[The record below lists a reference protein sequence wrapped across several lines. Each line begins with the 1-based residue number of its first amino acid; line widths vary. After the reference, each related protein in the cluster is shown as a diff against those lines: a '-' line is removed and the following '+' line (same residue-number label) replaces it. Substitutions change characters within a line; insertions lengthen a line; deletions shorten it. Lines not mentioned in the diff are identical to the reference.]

1 MARIKIN
8 LPEKFIFST
17 DIQPRIT
24 EINYGGH
31 LGNDALLALAHEAR
45 ARFLAAHH
53 WSEMDVDGCGLI
65 MVDAALMYLAEIF
78 YGATLH
84 VEVAVADMSR
94 IGCDFVFRLTD
105 RENGR
110 EAVRKVAELDPE
122 VVIMHRDLQL
132 HDPMCSIWSEF
143 ITEAATPYNNPF
155 IALSDKVIKHLDD
168 FFFASYPDAWNHT
181 YGLEL

>member
-110 EAVRKVAELDPE
+110 EAARVKTGMAFFGYRKRKVVRMPE
-122 VVIMHRDLQL
+122 VFRNMIERL
-132 HDPMCSIWSEF
+132 
-143 ITEAATPYNNPF
+143 
-155 IALSDKVIKHLDD
+155 
-168 FFFASYPDAWNHT
+168 
-181 YGLEL
+181 

>member
-45 ARFLAAHH
+45 ARFLAAHQ
-53 WSEMDVDGCGLI
+53 WSEMDVGGCGLI

-78 YGATLH
+78 YGTTLR
-84 VEVAVADMSR
+84 VEVAVTDMSR

-110 EAVRKVAELDPE
+110 EAARVKTGMAFFDYRKRKVVRMPE
-122 VVIMHRDLQL
+122 GFRNTIGQ
-132 HDPMCSIWSEF
+132 
-143 ITEAATPYNNPF
+143 
-155 IALSDKVIKHLDD
+155 
-168 FFFASYPDAWNHT
+168 
-181 YGLEL
+181 